1 MASDSE
7 TDERF
12 AVLGES
18 ENEGSEE
25 EKEGEEEEEQ
35 EQEDR
40 ISPEVTVKKKKPGVI
55 YLSRYRPA
63 RADVPPV
70 LEYITPQTYRAP
82 QFLLLYSSCSSSC
95 CYSCPGSCFFS

>member
-25 EKEGEEEEEQ
+25 EKEGEEL
-35 EQEDR
+35 EDR
-40 ISPEVTVKKKKPGVI
+40 VSPEVAVKKKKPGVI

-63 RADVPPV
+63 RK
-70 LEYITPQTYRAP
+70 TK
-82 QFLLLYSSCSSSC
+82 
-95 CYSCPGSCFFS
+95 